1 MQFALRHPSAYVRR
15 ALLPPGDPGTAA
27 RWMWFRLLRTLL
39 LAVDTG
45 GAQLLDER
53 GELDAL
59 G

>member
-1 MQFALRHPSAYVRR
+1 MR
-15 ALLPPGDPGTAA
+15 
-27 RWMWFRLLRTLL
+27 FRLLRTLL
-39 LAVDTG
+39 MAVDTG